1 MNNLHTLTALTGR
14 NAGANRTIIV
24 QGFEARRR
32 TVGVVVLGAIPAVVV
47 TLALWTLIGQYAILA
62 LPAVEGA
69 VWWLVEVR
77 SRSGLQ
83 RRTYETLMDKKR
95 SDAGQF
101 TMCGRV
107 INPDLH
113 ELGTVVASS
122 VPATPTTRPAAATPP
137 PATATAAAGLVP
149 GASQP
154 VDDLFGVQR

>member
-1 MNNLHTLTALTGR
+1 MNNLHTLTDLTGR
-14 NAGANRTIIV
+14 NAGVNRTVIV

-32 TVGVVVLGAIPAVVV
+32 TVAVVLLGAVPAVVV
-47 TLALWTLIGQYAILA
+47 TLVLWTLIGQYAILA
-62 LPAVEGA
+62 LPTVVLAVY
-69 VWWLVEVR
+69 WLVEVR

-83 RRTYETLMDKKR
+83 RRTYETLLDKKR

-122 VPATPTTRPAAATPP
+122 VPAIRTTRPAAPTPP
-137 PATATAAAGLVP
+137 G
-149 GASQP
+149 GARPSRP
-154 VDDLFGVQR
+154 RTWS